1 MGEGTPWTMAPRLQV
16 VSRFV
21 MPSVPVGWINH
32 LREVAQL
39 LAEQTGC
46 DAVIIGRATDDPSC
60 WVVTSDWESVGAYR
74 HALSSFEVKVHGVP
88 VLSQA
93 VDEPSAYEVL
103 YSQRGDVV
111 IEAMSARADPPS
123 DGRTAGD
130 LTRNAK
136 DEPG

>member
-1 MGEGTPWTMAPRLQV
+1 MDERTPWTAAPRLQV

-21 MPSVPVGWINH
+21 MPSVPVGWIDQ
-32 LREVAQL
+32 LRGVAQL
-39 LAEQTGC
+39 LAAQAGC
-46 DAVIIGRATDDPSC
+46 DAVVIGRATDDPSC
-60 WVVTSDWESVGAYR
+60 WLVTSDWVSVGAYR

-111 IEAMSARADPPS
+111 IEAMSARADPQS
-123 DGRTAGD
+123 DGRAADD
-130 LTRNAK
+130 LTRNPL
-136 DEPG
+136 DEHG